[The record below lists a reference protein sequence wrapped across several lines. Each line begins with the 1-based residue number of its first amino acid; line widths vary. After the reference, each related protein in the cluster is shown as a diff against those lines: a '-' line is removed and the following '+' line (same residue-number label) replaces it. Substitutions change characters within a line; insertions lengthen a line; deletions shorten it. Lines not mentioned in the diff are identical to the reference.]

1 MPSTEEYIQ
10 YVKKH
15 VHTEKQYLAHIYVR
29 YLGDLRGGQM
39 IARKVPGSGKYY
51 TFEEPKVLAES
62 IYSRLDDSMADE
74 AKVVFDFATRLFQE
88 LYARHFQNPKKV

>member
-1 MPSTEEYIQ
+1 
-10 YVKKH
+10 
-15 VHTEKQYLAHIYVR
+15 
-29 YLGDLRGGQM
+29 M

-51 TFEEPKVLAES
+51 EFDEPKLLAES
-62 IYSRLDDSMADE
+62 IYSQLDDSMADE